1 MKPTGLVLAS
11 LLLLPAFS
19 LAQPLFT
26 PTQDPLAG
34 SRVFGAKGCVKCH
47 AISGSGGKV
56 GPDLARIPRPRSFY
70 DLAAAMWNHAPRMAQ
85 RMAELG
91 IARPQLDARETGD
104 LVAFLFTLD
113 YFDPRGNEDAGRRL
127 FNEKRCVVC
136 HQVGGAGG
144 VVGPPLD
151 ALKQYGS
158 PIYLATAMWNHGPQM
173 AEVMKAKGIPRPT
186 FKDSDLRD
194 LIAYINAASP
204 VLPQGPLYV
213 LPGRATQGRVLF
225 AQKRCIECHAV
236 GGLGGKVGPD
246 LAERGLHRSL
256 SQFTAAMWN
265 KAPAMIDAMKA
276 RAVPVPQL
284 KPEEMADIVAYLYSV
299 GYFAQ
304 AGDPKKG
311 VAVAT
316 SKGCLGCHG
325 LHGER
330 GKVAGDLAQ
339 ARGLD
344 SPAAVLSALWNH
356 AFIKDPRLAREKAA
370 WPELRPAEMADLVAF
385 LLSLRPPG
393 ERR

>member
-1 MKPTGLVLAS
+1 MTRTGLVLAL
-11 LLLLPAFS
+11 LLLLPSSS
-19 LAQPLFT
+19 LGQPLFT

-47 AISGSGGKV
+47 AISGRGGKI
-56 GPDLARIPRPRSFY
+56 GPDLGRIERPRSFY
-70 DLAAAMWNHAPRMAQ
+70 DLATAMWNHAPRMAQ
-85 RMAELG
+85 RMAQLG

-113 YFDPRGNEDAGRRL
+113 YFDPRGNEDVGRRL
-127 FNEKRCVVC
+127 FTEKRCVVC

-144 VVGPPLD
+144 VVGPNLD

-173 AEVMKAKGIPRPT
+173 VEVMKAKGIPRPT

-213 LPGRATQGRVLF
+213 LPGRTIQGRILF
-225 AQKRCIECHAV
+225 AQKRCIECHSV
-236 GGLGGKVGPD
+236 GGQGGRVGPD

-265 KAPAMIDAMKA
+265 KAPAMTEAMKT
-276 RAVPVPQL
+276 RAVAVPQL

-299 GYFAQ
+299 GYFAP
-304 AGDPKKG
+304 AGDPKNG
-311 VAVAT
+311 ATVAT

-330 GKVAGDLAQ
+330 GKPAGDLA
-339 ARGLD
+339 RVKGLD
-344 SPAAVLSALWNH
+344 SPAAVLAALWNH
-356 AFIKDPRLAREKAA
+356 VVVKDSRAERERKP
-370 WPELRPAEMADLVAF
+370 WPEFAPAEMADLVAF
-385 LLSLRPPG
+385 LTSLRRPG
-393 ERR
+393 SRS

>member
-1 MKPTGLVLAS
+1 LFLAS
-11 LLLLPAFS
+11 LIFLCPGLS

-47 AISGSGGKV
+47 AISGSGGKI
-56 GPDLARIPRPRSFY
+56 GPDLGRIQRPRSFY
-70 DLAAAMWNHAPRMAQ
+70 DLATAMWNHAPRMGQ
-85 RMAELG
+85 RMAQLG

-104 LVAFLFTLD
+104 LIAFLFTLD
-113 YFDPRGNEDAGRRL
+113 YFDPRGNEELGRRL
-127 FNEKRCVVC
+127 FTEKRCAVC

-144 VVGPPLD
+144 VVGPNLD
-151 ALKQYGS
+151 GLKQYGS

-194 LIAYINAASP
+194 LIAYVNAASP

-213 LPGRATQGRVLF
+213 LPGRAIQGRILF
-225 AQKRCIECHAV
+225 AQKHCIECHSV
-236 GGLGGKVGPD
+236 GGQGGKVGPD

-265 KAPAMIDAMKA
+265 KAPAMTEAMKA

-284 KPEEMADIVAYLYSV
+284 RPEEMADIVAYLYSV
-299 GYFAQ
+299 GYFAR
-304 AGDPKKG
+304 AGDPKNG
-311 VAVAT
+311 AAVAT

-330 GKVAGDLAQ
+330 GKTAGDLA
-339 ARGLD
+339 RVKGLD
-344 SPAAVLSALWNH
+344 SPAAVLAALWNH
-356 AFIKDPRLAREKAA
+356 AVVKDPRPERERKP
-370 WPELRPAEMADLVAF
+370 WPELGPAEMADLAAF
-385 LLSLRPPG
+385 LASLRRPG
-393 ERR
+393 

>member
-1 MKPTGLVLAS
+1 MRPTQLFLAS
-11 LLLLPAFS
+11 LIFLCPGLS

-47 AISGSGGKV
+47 AISGSGGKI
-56 GPDLARIPRPRSFY
+56 GPDLGRIQRPRSFY
-70 DLAAAMWNHAPRMAQ
+70 DLATAMWNHAPRMGQ
-85 RMAELG
+85 RMAQLG

-104 LVAFLFTLD
+104 LIAFLFTLD
-113 YFDPRGNEDAGRRL
+113 YFDPRGNEELGRRL
-127 FNEKRCVVC
+127 FTEKRCAVC

-144 VVGPPLD
+144 VVGPNLD
-151 ALKQYGS
+151 GLKQYGS

-194 LIAYINAASP
+194 LIAYVNAASP

-213 LPGRATQGRVLF
+213 LPGRAIQGRILF
-225 AQKRCIECHAV
+225 AQKHCIECHSV
-236 GGLGGKVGPD
+236 GGQGGKVGPA

-265 KAPAMIDAMKA
+265 KAPAMTEAMKA

-284 KPEEMADIVAYLYSV
+284 RPEEMADIVAYLYSV
-299 GYFAQ
+299 GYFAR
-304 AGDPKKG
+304 AGDPKNG
-311 VAVAT
+311 AAVAT

-330 GKVAGDLAQ
+330 GKTAGDLA
-339 ARGLD
+339 RVKGLD
-344 SPAAVLSALWNH
+344 SPAAVLAALWNH
-356 AFIKDPRLAREKAA
+356 AVVKDPRPERERKP
-370 WPELRPAEMADLVAF
+370 WPALGPAEMADLAAF
-385 LLSLRPPG
+385 LASLRRPG
-393 ERR
+393 

>member
-1 MKPTGLVLAS
+1 MRPTQVLLAS
-11 LLLLPAFS
+11 LVFLWPGLSF
-19 LAQPLFT
+19 AQPLFT

-47 AISGSGGKV
+47 AISGSGGKI
-56 GPDLARIPRPRSFY
+56 GPDLGRIPRPRTFY
-70 DLAAAMWNHAPRMAQ
+70 DLATAMWNHAPRMAE
-85 RMAELG
+85 RMAQLG

-104 LVAFLFTLD
+104 LIAFLFTLD
-113 YFDPRGNEDAGRRL
+113 YFDSRGNEDVGRRL

-144 VVGPPLD
+144 VVGPNLD
-151 ALKQYGS
+151 GLKQWGS

-173 AEVMKAKGIPRPT
+173 VEVMKAKGISRPT

-194 LIAYINAASP
+194 LIAYINVASP

-213 LPGRATQGRVLF
+213 LPGRAVQGRILF
-225 AQKRCIECHAV
+225 AQKRCIECHSV
-236 GGLGGKVGPD
+236 GGQGGKVGPD

-265 KAPAMIDAMKA
+265 KAPAMTEAMKA
-276 RAVPVPQL
+276 RAVAVPQL

-299 GYFAQ
+299 GYFGQ
-304 AGDPKKG
+304 AGDKKNG
-311 VAVAT
+311 AAVAT

-330 GKVAGDLAQ
+330 GKPAGDLA
-339 ARGLD
+339 RVKGLD
-344 SPAAVLSALWNH
+344 SPAAVLAALWNH
-356 AFIKDPRLAREKAA
+356 VVVKDSRAERERKP
-370 WPELRPAEMADLVAF
+370 WPELAPAEMADLVAF
-385 LLSLRPPG
+385 LTSLRRPG
-393 ERR
+393 